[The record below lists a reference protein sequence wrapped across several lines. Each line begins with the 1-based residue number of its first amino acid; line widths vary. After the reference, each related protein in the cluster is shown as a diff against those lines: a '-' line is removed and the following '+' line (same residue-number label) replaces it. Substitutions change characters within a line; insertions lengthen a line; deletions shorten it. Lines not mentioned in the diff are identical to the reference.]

1 MLKPSVTSSMRPR
14 DVMSSD
20 TTVPKHVDN
29 LAAVDRQYGRM
40 PLILTKNTSFL
51 ACNTCKYSIAL

>member
-1 MLKPSVTSSMRPR
+1 MLKPSVTSSMRSR

-20 TTVPKHVDN
+20 ATVPKHVGN

-40 PLILTKNTSFL
+40 PLILTKNASSL
-51 ACNTCKYSIAL
+51 VCNTCRYGIAL